1 MGMESRILEELK
13 ETMPLF
19 HQLATNDVL
28 LALFSRTEVLGVWK
42 AEGFQV
48 DFVQEGEV
56 LSTSNPK
63 HELILDTMEKGSV
76 VNTEAPEELMGIPVR
91 GNLVPVY
98 EEGQVVGMVASMVS
112 MKENHRIGALTES
125 LDSNLGESL
134 KSIEEIAKGASDL
147 SDKLNNIHDT
157 SEMVRDQADKA
168 SKLVS
173 AIQGNASRS
182 NILALN
188 ASIEAARAGEA
199 GRGFAVVAN
208 EMGKLAQVSGSS
220 AKEIDTSLTDIFEA
234 IKRVTDEVNQAT
246 EVATAQATETDK
258 IIATLEDIVS
268 WASELTEFVRKTN

>member
-1 MGMESRILEELK
+1 MGNESRILEELK
-13 ETMPLF
+13 ETMSLF
-19 HQLATNDVL
+19 RQLATNDVYL
-28 LALFSRTEVLGVWK
+28 SLFSRTEVLGVWK
-42 AEGFQV
+42 ADEFQV
-48 DFVQEGEV
+48 DFVQVGET
-56 LSTSNPK
+56 LSRSNPK
-63 HELILDTMEKGSV
+63 HGFVLDAMEKGSAIEA
-76 VNTEAPEELMGIPVR
+76 EAPEEFFGIPVR
-91 GNLVPVY
+91 GNLIPVY
-98 EEGQVVGMVASMVS
+98 EDGQVVGVVASMVCI
-112 MKENHRIGALTES
+112 KENKRIGSMVES
-125 LDSNLGESL
+125 FDSNLSEAL
-134 KSIEEIAKGASDL
+134 RSIEEIAKGASDL
-147 SDKLNNIHDT
+147 SDKLNNIHAT
-157 SEMVRDQADKA
+157 SEMVGDQADKA

-234 IKRVTDEVNQAT
+234 VKRVTDEVTQAT

-268 WASELTEFVRKTN
+268 WASELTEFVRKSN

>member
-76 VNTEAPEELMGIPVR
+76 VNAEAPEELMGIPVR

>member
-1 MGMESRILEELK
+1 MGTESRILEELK

-19 HQLATNDVL
+19 RQLATNDMH

-42 AEGFQV
+42 ADGFQI
-48 DFVQEGEV
+48 DFVQVGET
-56 LSTSNPK
+56 LSASNPK
-63 HELILDTMEKGSV
+63 HEFVLNAMANGSA
-76 VNTEAPEELMGIPVR
+76 TEEETPEEIFGIPVR
-91 GNLVPVY
+91 GKLIPIY
-98 EEGQVVGMVASMVS
+98 EDGQVVGLLTSLVS
-112 MKENHRIGALTES
+112 TKEKVRVGALTDS
-125 LDSNLGESL
+125 LDSNLIESL
-134 KSIEEIAKGASDL
+134 QSIEEIAQGATDL
-147 SDKLNNIHDT
+147 SEKLSNIHTT

-234 IKRVTDEVNQAT
+234 IKKVTDEVTQAT

-258 IIATLEDIVS
+258 IISTLEDIVS
-268 WASELTEFVRKTN
+268 WANELSTFVKNS

>member
-19 HQLATNDVL
+19 RQLATNDVL
-28 LALFSRTEVLGVWK
+28 LVLCSRTEVLGVWK

-48 DFVQEGEV
+48 DFVQEGET
-56 LSTSNPK
+56 LSASNPK
-63 HELILDTMEKGSV
+63 HELILSTMEKGSV
-76 VNTEAPEELMGIPVR
+76 FNAEATEEIMGIPVR

-98 EEGQVVGMVASMVS
+98 EEGQVVGLVASMVS

-134 KSIEEIAKGASDL
+134 QSIEEIAKGAGDL
-147 SDKLNNIHDT
+147 SDKLHNIHDT

-258 IIATLEDIVS
+258 IIATLEDVVS

>member
-1 MGMESRILEELK
+1 MGSESRILEELK

-19 HQLATNDVL
+19 RQLATNDVYL
-28 LALFSRTEVLGVWK
+28 TLFSRTEVLGVWK
-42 AEGFQV
+42 ADGFQV
-48 DFVQEGEV
+48 DFVQVGEM
-56 LSTSNPK
+56 LNHSNPK
-63 HELILDTMEKGSV
+63 HSFVLDAMEKGSV
-76 VNTEAPEELMGIPVR
+76 VQAEAPEEFFGVPVR
-91 GNLVPVY
+91 GNMIPVY
-98 EEGQVVGMVASMVS
+98 EDGQVVGVIASMICT
-112 MKENHRIGALTES
+112 KENVRFGALTES
-125 LDSNLGESL
+125 LDKNLGESL
-134 KSIEEIAKGASDL
+134 QSIEEIAKGASDL
-147 SDKLNNIHDT
+147 SNKLNNIHAT

-234 IKRVTDEVNQAT
+234 VKRVTDEVTKAT
-246 EVATAQATETDK
+246 EVATAQAGETDK
-258 IIATLEDIVS
+258 IIATLEDVVS
-268 WASELTEFVRKTN
+268 WASELMEFVKKTN

>member
-1 MGMESRILEELK
+1 MVCIKENKRI
-13 ETMPLF
+13 
-19 HQLATNDVL
+19 
-28 LALFSRTEVLGVWK
+28 G
-42 AEGFQV
+42 
-48 DFVQEGEV
+48 
-56 LSTSNPK
+56 
-63 HELILDTMEKGSV
+63 
-76 VNTEAPEELMGIPVR
+76 
-91 GNLVPVY
+91 
-98 EEGQVVGMVASMVS
+98 SMV
-112 MKENHRIGALTES
+112 ES
-125 LDSNLGESL
+125 FDSNLSEAL
-134 KSIEEIAKGASDL
+134 RSIEEIAKGASDL
-147 SDKLNNIHDT
+147 SDKLNNIHAT
-157 SEMVRDQADKA
+157 SEMVGDQADKA

-234 IKRVTDEVNQAT
+234 VKRVTDEVTQAT

-268 WASELTEFVRKTN
+268 WASELTEFVRKSN

>member
-1 MGMESRILEELK
+1 MGTESRILEELK

-19 HQLATNDVL
+19 RQLATNDMH

-42 AEGFQV
+42 ADGFQI
-48 DFVQEGEV
+48 DFVQVGET
-56 LSTSNPK
+56 LIASNPK
-63 HELILDTMEKGSV
+63 HEFVLNAMANGSA
-76 VNTEAPEELMGIPVR
+76 TEEEAPEEIFGIPVR
-91 GNLVPVY
+91 GKLIPIY
-98 EEGQVVGMVASMVS
+98 EDGQVVGLLTSLVS
-112 MKENHRIGALTES
+112 TKEKVRVGALTDS
-125 LDSNLGESL
+125 LDSNLIESL
-134 KSIEEIAKGASDL
+134 QSIEEIAQGATDL
-147 SDKLNNIHDT
+147 SEKLSNIHTT

-234 IKRVTDEVNQAT
+234 IKKVTDEVTQAT

-258 IIATLEDIVS
+258 IISTLEDIVS
-268 WASELTEFVRKTN
+268 WANELSTFVKNS

>member
-1 MGMESRILEELK
+1 MGNESRILEELK

-19 HQLATNDVL
+19 RQLATNDMH

-42 AEGFQV
+42 ADGFQI
-48 DFVQEGEV
+48 DLVQPGEI
-56 LSTSNPK
+56 LSASNPK
-63 HELILDTMEKGSV
+63 HQFILNAMAEGNAREEES
-76 VNTEAPEELMGIPVR
+76 PEEVFGVPIR
-91 GNLVPVY
+91 GNLIPIY
-98 EEGQVVGMVASMVS
+98 EDGQVVGLLTSIVS
-112 MKENHRIGALTES
+112 TKEKVRIGTLTDS
-125 LDSNLGESL
+125 LDSNLVESL
-134 KSIEEIAKGASDL
+134 KSIEEIAKGASGL
-147 SDKLNNIHDT
+147 SEKLNNIHST

-234 IKRVTDEVNQAT
+234 IKNVTDEVTQAT

-268 WASELTEFVRKTN
+268 WASELSNFVKNS

>member
-1 MGMESRILEELK
+1 MGTESRILEELK

-19 HQLATNDVL
+19 RQLATNDMHF
-28 LALFSRTEVLGVWK
+28 ALFSRTEVLGVWK
-42 AEGFQV
+42 ADGFQI
-48 DFVQEGEV
+48 DFVQVGET
-56 LSTSNPK
+56 LIASNPK
-63 HELILDTMEKGSV
+63 HEFVLNAMANGSA
-76 VNTEAPEELMGIPVR
+76 TEEEAPEEIFGIPVR
-91 GNLVPVY
+91 GKLIPIY
-98 EEGQVVGMVASMVS
+98 EDGQVVGLLTSLVS
-112 MKENHRIGALTES
+112 TKEKVRVGALTDS
-125 LDSNLGESL
+125 LDSNLIESL
-134 KSIEEIAKGASDL
+134 QSIEEIAQGATDL
-147 SDKLNNIHDT
+147 SEKLSNIHTT

-234 IKRVTDEVNQAT
+234 IKKVTDEVTQAT

-258 IIATLEDIVS
+258 IISTLEDIVS
-268 WASELTEFVRKTN
+268 WANELSTFVKNS

>member
-1 MGMESRILEELK
+1 MENESRILEELK

-19 HQLATNDVL
+19 HQLATNDVY

-48 DFVQEGEV
+48 DFVQEGD
-56 LSTSNPK
+56 LISSSNPK
-63 HELILDTMEKGSV
+63 HEMIINAMEKGSTV
-76 VNTEAPEELMGIPVR
+76 EAEAPEEIFGIPVR

-98 EEGQVVGMVASMVS
+98 EDGQVVGLVASMVS
-112 MKENHRIGALTES
+112 LKENMRIGTLTES
-125 LDSNLGESL
+125 LDTNLGESL

-147 SDKLNNIHDT
+147 SDKLNTIHDT

-234 IKRVTDEVNQAT
+234 IKRVTDEVTRAT
-246 EVATAQATETDK
+246 EVANAQASETDK

-268 WASELTEFVRKTN
+268 WANELTEFVRKSN

>member
-1 MGMESRILEELK
+1 MGNESKILEELK

-19 HQLATNDVL
+19 RQLATNDMH

-42 AEGFQV
+42 ADSFQI
-48 DFVQEGEV
+48 DFVQVGDP
-56 LSTSNPK
+56 LSASNPK
-63 HELILDTMEKGSV
+63 HEFILNAMANGSA
-76 VNTEAPEELMGIPVR
+76 TEEEVPEEIFGIPVR
-91 GNLVPVY
+91 GKLIPIY
-98 EEGQVVGMVASMVS
+98 EDGQVVGLLTSIVS
-112 MKENHRIGALTES
+112 TKEKVRVGALTDS
-125 LDSNLGESL
+125 LDSNLIESL
-134 KSIEEIAKGASDL
+134 QSIEEIAQGATDL
-147 SDKLNNIHDT
+147 SEKLSNIHTT

-234 IKRVTDEVNQAT
+234 IKKVTDEVTQAT

-258 IIATLEDIVS
+258 IISTLEDIVS
-268 WASELTEFVRKTN
+268 WANELSTFVKNS

>member
-1 MGMESRILEELK
+1 MGNESRILEELK

-19 HQLATNDVL
+19 QQLATNDMH

-42 AEGFQV
+42 ADGFQIE
-48 DFVQEGEV
+48 FMQAGEI
-56 LSTSNPK
+56 LNASNPK
-63 HELILDTMEKGSV
+63 HEFILNAMADGSAKEV
-76 VNTEAPEELMGIPVR
+76 ETSGEVFGIPIK
-91 GNLVPVY
+91 GKTIPIY
-98 EEGQVVGMVASMVS
+98 EDGQVVGLLISIVS
-112 MKENHRIGALTES
+112 AEEKVKIGELTDS
-125 LDSNLGESL
+125 LDSNLIESL
-134 KSIEEIAKGASDL
+134 KSIEEIAKGANGL
-147 SDKLNNIHDT
+147 SEKLNNIHTT
-157 SEMVRDQADKA
+157 SEMVREQADKA

-234 IKRVTDEVNQAT
+234 IKNVTDEVTQAT

-268 WASELTEFVRKTN
+268 WASRLSNFVKNS

>member
-1 MGMESRILEELK
+1 MESESRILEELR

-19 HQLATNDVL
+19 RQLATSDVY

-48 DFVQEGEV
+48 DFVQEGEAIS
-56 LSTSNPK
+56 STNPK
-63 HELILDTMEKGSV
+63 HEVIINAMEKGSA
-76 VNTEAPEELMGIPVR
+76 TEAEAPEEIFGIPVR
-91 GNLVPVY
+91 GKLVPVY
-98 EEGQVVGMVASMVS
+98 EDGQVVGLIASMVS
-112 MKENHRIGALTES
+112 MKENVRIESLTES
-125 LDSNLGESL
+125 LDSNLGDSL
-134 KSIEEIAKGASDL
+134 QSIEEIAKGASDL

-234 IKRVTDEVNQAT
+234 IKRVTDEVDQAT
-246 EVATAQATETDK
+246 EVATAQASETDK

-268 WASELTEFVRKTN
+268 WATELTEFVRKTN

>member
-1 MGMESRILEELK
+1 MESESRILEELR

-19 HQLATNDVL
+19 RQLATTDAYF
-28 LALFSRTEVLGVWK
+28 ALFSRTEVLGVWR

-48 DFVQEGEV
+48 DFVQEGEA
-56 LSTSNPK
+56 LSSTNPK
-63 HELILDTMEKGSV
+63 HELIINTMEKGSA
-76 VNTEAPEELMGIPVR
+76 TEAEAPEEIFGIPVR

-98 EEGQVVGMVASMVS
+98 EDGQVVGLLASMVS
-112 MKENHRIGALTES
+112 MKENVRIGDLTES
-125 LDSNLGESL
+125 LDNNLVESL
-134 KSIEEIAKGASDL
+134 QSIEEVAKGASDL
-147 SDKLNNIHDT
+147 SDKLNTIHDT

-234 IKRVTDEVNQAT
+234 IKRVTDEVDQAT
-246 EVATAQATETDK
+246 EVATAQASETDK